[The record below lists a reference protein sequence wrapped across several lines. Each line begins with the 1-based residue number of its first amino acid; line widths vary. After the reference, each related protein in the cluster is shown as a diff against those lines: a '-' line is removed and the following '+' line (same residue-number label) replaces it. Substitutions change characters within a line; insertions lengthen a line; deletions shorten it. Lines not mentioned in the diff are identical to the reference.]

1 MKAFTWV
8 IVSDDLHPN
17 IFDHSGHLHWEII
30 FWGVV
35 FGVDNIFVIF
45 KIKIFGEVWLI
56 ITLDSLIPILTS
68 PPPEVFIETQKSAFK
83 CFGSLSFAPTFSP
96 HSGQVTCILV
106 FGTYLM
112 MTHWLSTWVLAI
124 FSPITTPIG
133 ASSLSH
139 DHVSFVH
146 KSFGFIAPW
155 LINLHWLIRFRC
167 SVLLSWCCL
176 QWWQKELNLYNHLFT
191 QWFRSWKKGNNVAFQ
206 TFEILQQF

>member
-1 MKAFTWV
+1 MQIGTTKTTILIWYADESGSDWVKPFTWV

-96 HSGQVTCILV
+96 HSGQITCILV

-112 MTHWLSTWVLAI
+112 MTHWLSTWGLAI
-124 FSPITTPIG
+124 FSPITTSRPSPAGPTEHRPWVMIM
-133 ASSLSH
+133 S
-139 DHVSFVH
+139 VSF
-146 KSFGFIAPW
+146 
-155 LINLHWLIRFRC
+155 IR
-167 SVLLSWCCL
+167 VL
-176 QWWQKELNLYNHLFT
+176 
-191 QWFRSWKKGNNVAFQ
+191 V
-206 TFEILQQF
+206 

>member
-1 MKAFTWV
+1 MQIGTTKTTILIWYADESGSDWVKPFTWV

-96 HSGQVTCILV
+96 HSGQITCILV
-106 FGTYLM
+106 FSCPSSSRPTLVTYSLTHVYVIVLDSKPSRPNPTLAKLM
-112 MTHWLSTWVLAI
+112 GIMRKLM
-124 FSPITTPIG
+124 FIT
-133 ASSLSH
+133 L
-139 DHVSFVH
+139 F
-146 KSFGFIAPW
+146 
-155 LINLHWLIRFRC
+155 
-167 SVLLSWCCL
+167 LLCGSDTEVRKCL
-176 QWWQKELNLYNHLFT
+176 W
-191 QWFRSWKKGNNVAFQ
+191 GC
-206 TFEILQQF
+206 